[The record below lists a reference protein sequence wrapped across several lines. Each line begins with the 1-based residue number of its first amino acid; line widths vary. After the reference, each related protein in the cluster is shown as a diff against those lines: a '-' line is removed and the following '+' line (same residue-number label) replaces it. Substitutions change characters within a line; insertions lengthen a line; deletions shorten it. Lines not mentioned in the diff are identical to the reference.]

1 MKDEAEWSRKLAFAF
16 SQYRADT
23 ETRDKLLAAY
33 LAAKTPSDL
42 PAWFKEYIKSGIL
55 LNKE

>member
-1 MKDEAEWSRKLAFAF
+1 MKDEAEWSRKRAFAF

-33 LAAKTPSDL
+33 LAAKNPSDL
-42 PAWFKEYIKSGIL
+42 PEWFKEYIESGTL
-55 LNKE
+55 SE